1 MRRPFSSS
9 ITRLVAGVVLLSQG
23 GCMSALTSATLR
35 EAVFNAV
42 DSLADVSV
50 GGIGGSDDADVS
62 ARVASDDGETAGTPE
77 PVPTLSLDE
86 AVDRA
91 VARLKAAGEL
101 DAATQA
107 TLLSILESTQP
118 EDWPAAIDAFTA
130 SLEKHRPASQAA
142 AAAQD
147 TPTAAA
153 TDAFVVPTAFSPPA
167 VAGAPTATPSAA
179 DRLLLE
185 PEKLAVV
192 ETARPAIEPL
202 LPAAA
207 DPPSPPTASEM
218 RGAERDEE
226 PVVAEAS
233 APVEQPRSVEPA
245 PPVVDSPADAEPT
258 PVAGPTPVVPGPS
271 LVVRNACFASR
282 VRAWGVVDRFAEAA
296 FRPGQHVIV
305 YFELDA
311 PAVRTTAAGHA
322 TSIDTLFRLV
332 ASDGRQLGQ
341 WDFEPIDETCHA
353 ARRDY
358 FARYILQIPD
368 DAPPGLHRLE
378 GTVIDLVAGTSV
390 PLHLDLEVR

>member
-1 MRRPFSSS
+1 M
-9 ITRLVAGVVLLSQG
+9 RLVAGVVLLSQG

-50 GGIGGSDDADVS
+50 GGVGGSDDADVS
-62 ARVASDDGETAGTPE
+62 ARLASDDGETAGTAE
-77 PVPTLSLDE
+77 PAPTLSLDE

-101 DAATQA
+101 DAATQT

-130 SLEKHRPASQAA
+130 SLEKHRPAQEAA

-167 VAGAPTATPSAA
+167 VAGAAPTATPSAA

-218 RGAERDEE
+218 RGVQRDEE

-245 PPVVDSPADAEPT
+245 PPVVDSRADAEPAS
-258 PVAGPTPVVPGPS
+258 VASPTPVVPGPS

-282 VRAWGVVDRFAEAA
+282 VRAWGVVDRFAEAV
-296 FRPGQHVIV
+296 FRPGQDVIV

-322 TSIDTLFRLV
+322 TSIDTLFRLLT
-332 ASDGRQLGQ
+332 SDGRQVGQ

-353 ARRDY
+353 PRRDY
-358 FARYILQIPD
+358 FARCILRIPD
-368 DAPPGLHRLE
+368 DAPPGMHRLE
-378 GTVIDLVAGTSV
+378 GVVTDLVAGTSV